1 MKKVYEK
8 PRATVEYFT
17 LTQNIAL
24 DCGYNDSYIGR
35 PNQSEKGQCG
45 WIPNADYDF
54 GVVYWTSSASKCSGN
69 YSPDL
74 PGLEVCYDAP
84 AGVPTIF
91 AS

>member
-1 MKKVYEK
+1 MKKAYEK
-8 PRATVEYFT
+8 PRIAVEYFT

-24 DCGYNDSYIGR
+24 DCGYNDDYIGR

-45 WIPNADYDF
+45 WIPNDDYDF
-54 GVVYWTSSASKCSGN
+54 GVVYWTSPESKCSG
-69 YSPDL
+69 SFPTDL
-74 PGLEVCYDAP
+74 GGLEVCYDAP